1 MAGVPDQGAGDIV
14 RTGRIR
20 AAAGVP
26 ARARGAGPGH
36 RRTAPALRGAFPR
49 IGGIAATADTP
60 ARVLRAVRGAANR
73 IGPIIRDPRPTARM
87 VRNGGTARVRTTGRD
102 PTAIRSLMGP
112 RSRMQGRSRITIV
125 PAMEGPRGEGPT
137 ERTNAATGTESR
149 THPVRIAAATASR
162 MHRIRVGATGVR
174 RMARRVPAADAGSI
188 ASRVPAKAG
197 RSIATR
203 SAPTPV
209 RTLEGPIARSV
220 LPSAIPVQGP
230 VQVRLHVVRI

>member
-1 MAGVPDQGAGDIV
+1 M
-14 RTGRIR
+14 
-20 AAAGVP
+20 
-26 ARARGAGPGH
+26 
-36 RRTAPALRGAFPR
+36 
-49 IGGIAATADTP
+49 TADTP

-87 VRNGGTARVRTTGRD
+87 VRNGGTARVRTTGRN
-102 PTAIRSLMGP
+102 PTAIRSRMGSK
-112 RSRMQGRSRITIV
+112 SRMQGRSRITIV
-125 PAMEGPRGEGPT
+125 PAMEGPRGAGPT
-137 ERTNAATGTESR
+137 ERTNAATGIESR
-149 THPVRIAAATASR
+149 TDPARAGTTAACRIHPVRIAAATASR

-203 SAPTPV
+203 SAPTPA

-230 VQVRLHVVRI
+230 VQARLHVVRI

>member
-1 MAGVPDQGAGDIV
+1 MG
-14 RTGRIR
+14 RTR

-26 ARARGAGPGH
+26 AQARGAGPGH

-60 ARVLRAVRGAANR
+60 ARVLRAVRGAASR

-87 VRNGGTARVRTTGRD
+87 VRNGGTAHVRTTGRD
-102 PTAIRSLMGP
+102 PTAIRSLMGS

-125 PAMEGPRGEGPT
+125 PAMEGPRGAGPT

-149 THPVRIAAATASR
+149 TDPARVGTTAARRIHPVRIAATTANR
-162 MHRIRVGATGVR
+162 MHRIRAGATGVR
-174 RMARRVPAADAGSI
+174 RMVRRVPAADAGST
-188 ASRVPAKAG
+188 ASRVPARGG

-203 SAPTPV
+203 NAPTPA

-220 LPSAIPVQGP
+220 LPSAIPVQA
-230 VQVRLHVVRI
+230 RLRVVRI